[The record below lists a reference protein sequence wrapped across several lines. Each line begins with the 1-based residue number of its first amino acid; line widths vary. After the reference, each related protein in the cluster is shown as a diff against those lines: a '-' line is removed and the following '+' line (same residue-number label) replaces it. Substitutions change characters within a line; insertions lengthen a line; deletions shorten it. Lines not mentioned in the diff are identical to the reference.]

1 MTTENDKTI
10 ANNFIKDIIQ
20 ADLDSSKHVKIQ
32 TRFPPEPNGYLHI
45 GHAKSIC
52 VNFGLAAEFKGAC
65 NLRFDDT
72 NPEKE
77 SQEYV
82 EAIKADV
89 EWLGFEWQENP
100 YASDY
105 FPKLYQ
111 YALDLINKGLAYV
124 DSQSADKLREKRGT
138 LKEVGSDSP
147 FRNRTIEENLALFT
161 AMKNGEHQDGSHV
174 LRAKIDMGARNI
186 NMRDPIIYRIRH
198 IEHHQTG
205 SEWCI
210 YPMYD
215 FTHAL
220 SDALESI
227 THSLCTLEFE
237 DHRPLYDWMIANLD
251 TPSTPR
257 QIEFSRLNLEYNLT
271 SKRKLNQ
278 LVVDKHVTGWNDP
291 RMPTI
296 SGMRRRGFTAESIRT
311 FAEVIGVT
319 KKDSLIE
326 MGVLENCVRDDLNT
340 RAERRMAVLDPLKVI
355 VENYPDEQTEMFEGK
370 NHPQNPDFGTRKVPF
385 SKELYIEKS
394 DFMLD
399 APKKFFRLS
408 IGREVRFRFA
418 YYLTCTDVVY
428 ADDGEID
435 HLICTYDPESKGGRT
450 EDGRKVKGT
459 IHWVSAPHA
468 MTAQVN
474 IYDRLFHVKNPAK
487 EDDIKTAL
495 NPESLTQFKNV
506 KCEPAIQA
514 KTQELAYQFER
525 MGYFI
530 ADETSTAGKPVFN
543 RTMSLRDS
551 WGKIEKQ
558 K

>member
-1 MTTENDKTI
+1 MTTEKEKPMT
-10 ANNFIKDIIQ
+10 NNFIKEIIQ
-20 ADLDSSKHVKIQ
+20 AYLDSAKHQKIQ

-52 VNFGLAAEFKGAC
+52 VNFGLAKAFNGDC

-77 SQEYV
+77 SQEYID
-82 EAIKADV
+82 AIRKDV
-89 EWLGFEWQENP
+89 EWLGFTWASNP
-100 YASDY
+100 CASDY
-105 FPKLYQ
+105 FPQLYQ

-124 DSQSADKLREKRGT
+124 DSQSADEIKLKRGT

-147 FRNRTIEENLALFT
+147 FRNRSIEENLTLFGE
-161 AMKNGEHQDGSHV
+161 MKNGDHADGTLV

-198 IEHHQTG
+198 IKHHQTG
-205 SEWCI
+205 DTWCI

-215 FTHAL
+215 FTHSL

-237 DHRPLYDWMIANLD
+237 DHRPLYDWFIEQLD
-251 TPSTPR
+251 TPATPR

-278 LVVDKHVTGWNDP
+278 LVIDKHVEGWNDP

-296 SGMRRRGFTAESIRT
+296 SGMRRRGFTPESLIN
-311 FAEVIGVT
+311 FSDIIGVT

-326 MGVLENCVRDDLNT
+326 MGVLENCVREDLNT
-340 RAERRMAVLDPLKVI
+340 RSERRMAVLDPLKVI
-355 VENYPDEQTEMFEGK
+355 IENFPDDVTEMVTGK
-370 NHPQNPDFGTRKVPF
+370 NHPQYPEFGTRDIPF

-394 DFMLD
+394 DFLED
-399 APKKFFRLS
+399 APRKFFRFT
-408 IGREVRFRFA
+408 IGREVRLRFA
-418 YYLTCTDVVY
+418 YYATCTAVVRN
-428 ADDGEID
+428 DNGEID
-435 HLICTYDPESKGGRT
+435 HIVCTYDPESKGGRT

-459 IHWVSAPHA
+459 IHWVSVAHA
-468 MTAQVN
+468 KTVKVN

-487 EDDIKTAL
+487 EDDITTAL
-495 NPESLTQFKNV
+495 NPDSLETLNNV
-506 KCEPAIQA
+506 KCEPAIA
-514 KTQELAYQFER
+514 MTTQPLAYQFER

-530 ADETSTAGKPVFN
+530 ADESSTDAAPIFN

-558 K
+558 Q

>member
-1 MTTENDKTI
+1 MTTENEKI
-10 ANNFIKDIIQ
+10 LPNNFIKDIIQ
-20 ADLDSSKHVKIQ
+20 EDLDSGKHVKIQ

-52 VNFGLAAEFKGAC
+52 VNFGLANEFNGDC

-77 SQEYV
+77 SQEYIDS
-82 EAIKADV
+82 IKKDV
-89 EWLGFEWQENP
+89 EWLGFKWAANP
-100 YASDY
+100 SASDY
-105 FPKLYQ
+105 FPQLYQ

-124 DSQSADKLREKRGT
+124 DSQSADEIREKRGT

-147 FRNRTIEENLALFT
+147 HRTRSIEENLILFNE
-161 AMKNGEHQDGSHV
+161 MKNGVHPDGSLV

-186 NMRDPIIYRIRH
+186 NMRDPIIYRVRH
-198 IEHHQTG
+198 IKHHQTG
-205 SEWCI
+205 DTWCI

-215 FTHAL
+215 FTHSL

-237 DHRPLYDWMIANLD
+237 DHRPLYDWFVANLE

-257 QIEFSRLNLEYNLT
+257 QIEFSRLNLEYNIT

-278 LVVDKHVTGWNDP
+278 LVVDKHVDGWNDP

-296 SGMRRRGFTAESIRT
+296 SGMRRRGFTAASLIA
-311 FAEVIGVT
+311 FSDVIGVT

-326 MGVLENCVRDDLNT
+326 MGVLENSVREDLNT

-355 VENYPDEQTEMFEGK
+355 IENYPDEVTEMVTGK
-370 NHPQNPDFGTRKVPF
+370 NHPQNPDYGTREIPF

-394 DFMLD
+394 DFLED
-399 APKKFFRLS
+399 APRKFFRFT
-408 IGREVRFRFA
+408 IGREVRLRFA
-418 YYLTCTDVVY
+418 YYATCTAVVR
-428 ADDGEID
+428 DEHGEID
-435 HLICTYDPESKGGRT
+435 HIVCTYDPESKGGRT

-459 IHWVSAPHA
+459 IHWVSAAHA
-468 MTAQVN
+468 KTAKVN
-474 IYDRLFHVKNPAK
+474 IYDRLFNVKNPAK
-487 EDDIKTAL
+487 EDDIASAL
-495 NPESLTQFKNV
+495 NPDSLDVLNDV
-506 KCEPAIQA
+506 KCEPAIEMTTQA
-514 KTQELAYQFER
+514 IAYQFER

-530 ADETSTAGKPVFN
+530 ADTTSTEENPVFN
-543 RTMSLRDS
+543 RAMSLRDS

-558 K
+558 Q

>member
-1 MTTENDKTI
+1 MTTENEKITVT
-10 ANNFIKDIIQ
+10 NFIKDIIQ
-20 ADLDSSKHVKIQ
+20 DDLDCAKHKAIQ

-52 VNFGLAAEFKGAC
+52 VNFGLAKEFEGQC

-82 EAIKADV
+82 EAIKKDV
-89 EWLGFEWQENP
+89 EWLGFNWKENP

-105 FPKLYQ
+105 FPQLYQ
-111 YALDLINKGLAYV
+111 YALDLINQGLAYV
-124 DSQSADKLREKRGT
+124 DSQSADEIREKRGT
-138 LKEVGSDSP
+138 LKEVGTDSP
-147 FRNRTIEENLALFT
+147 YRNRTIEENLALFE
-161 AMKNGEHQDGSHV
+161 AMKNGEYEDGTLV

-198 IEHHQTG
+198 IAHHQTG
-205 SEWCI
+205 DTWCI

-237 DHRPLYDWMIANLD
+237 DHRPLYNWFVEHLD

-257 QIEFSRLNLEYNLT
+257 QIEFSRLNLEYNIT

-278 LVVDKHVTGWNDP
+278 LVVDKHVDGWNDP

-296 SGMRRRGFTAESIRT
+296 SGMRRRGFTPESLIN
-311 FAEVIGVT
+311 FSEVIGVT

-355 VENYPDEQTEMFEGK
+355 IENYPDDQVEMVSGK
-370 NHPQNPDFGTRKVPF
+370 NHPQNPDFGSRDIPF

-394 DFMLD
+394 DFLED
-399 APKKFFRLS
+399 APRKFFRFT
-408 IGREVRFRFA
+408 IGREVRLRFA
-418 YYLTCTDVVY
+418 YYATCTEVVRN
-428 ADDGEID
+428 DDGEID
-435 HLICTYDPESKGGRT
+435 HIVCTYDPDSKGGRT

-459 IHWVSAPHA
+459 IHWVSATHA
-468 MTAQVN
+468 KTAQVN

-487 EDDIKTAL
+487 EEDIATAL
-495 NPESLTQFKNV
+495 NPNSLEVLKNV
-506 KCEPAIQA
+506 KCEPAISMT
-514 KTQELAYQFER
+514 TQPIAYQFER

-530 ADETSTAGKPVFN
+530 ADESSTDENPVFN

-558 K
+558 Q

>member
-1 MTTENDKTI
+1 MTTENEKPQ

-20 ADLDSSKHVKIQ
+20 NDLDSAKHAKIQ

-52 VNFGLAAEFKGAC
+52 VNFGLAEEFKGNC

-77 SQEYV
+77 SQEYID
-82 EAIKADV
+82 AIKKDV
-89 EWLGFEWQENP
+89 EWLGFKWAKNP
-100 YASDY
+100 CASDY
-105 FPKLYQ
+105 FPQLYQ
-111 YALDLINKGLAYV
+111 YAIDLIKQGLAYV
-124 DSQSADKLREKRGT
+124 DSQSAEEIKLKRGT
-138 LKEVGSDSP
+138 LKEVGIDSQY
-147 FRNRTIEENLALFT
+147 RTRSTEENLMLFSE
-161 AMKNGEHQDGSHV
+161 MKDGKHEDGTLV

-198 IEHHQTG
+198 IKHHQTG
-205 SEWCI
+205 DTWCI

-215 FTHAL
+215 FTHSL

-237 DHRPLYDWMIANLD
+237 DHRPLYDWFIEHLD
-251 TPSTPR
+251 TPATPR

-278 LVVDKHVTGWNDP
+278 LVVDKHVNGWNDP

-296 SGMRRRGFTAESIRT
+296 SGMRRRGFTPESLLNFSEI
-311 FAEVIGVT
+311 IGVT

-326 MGVLENCVRDDLNT
+326 MGVLENCVREDLNT

-355 VENYPDEQTEMFEGK
+355 IENYPDDVTEMVSGK
-370 NHPQNPDFGTRKVPF
+370 NHPQNPEFGTREVPF
-385 SKELYIEKS
+385 SKEIYIEKS
-394 DFMLD
+394 DFMED
-399 APKKFFRLS
+399 APRKFFRFT
-408 IGREVRFRFA
+408 IGREVRLRFA
-418 YYLTCTDVVY
+418 YYATCTAVVR
-428 ADDGEID
+428 DEHGEID
-435 HLICTYDPESKGGRT
+435 HIVCTYDPKSKGGRS

-459 IHWVSAPHA
+459 IHWVSVAHA
-468 MTAQVN
+468 KTVKVN

-487 EDDIKTAL
+487 EDELTSTL
-495 NPESLTQFKNV
+495 NPESLLTLDNV
-506 KCEPAIQA
+506 KCEPAIASTTQA
-514 KTQELAYQFER
+514 LAYQFER

-530 ADETSTAGKPVFN
+530 ADETSTENAPIFN

-558 K
+558 S